1 MEMQIPVAIL
11 SKISLLREDWSI
23 FCLSDRELLRMKHW
37 AGKVTFEVN
46 PHLVQSRKF
55 QDST

>member
-1 MEMQIPVAIL
+1 MQIPVATM
-11 SKISLLREDWSI
+11 SKISLLREDRGI
-23 FCLSDRELLRMKHW
+23 FCLSDKELLRTKHW